1 MATFGRNLD
10 CRELNSGCKGGKHFI
25 QTSVGNFLS
34 ACAYSFLS
42 LMFKKKKILCSLVQR
57 YGFILISFFS
67 S

>member
-10 CRELNSGCKGGKHFI
+10 CKELNSRSKCGKHFI

-42 LMFKKKKILCSLVQR
+42 LMFKKRKYSAAWFRGMV
-57 YGFILISFFS
+57 SF
-67 S
+67 